1 MQNENIGGD
10 FPSASLPT
18 KQYHGLSKLSL
29 RTSCRKAVSSMVS
42 GAWLTPAYSCFLL
55 WPDLGLPCATQ
66 LLTEVLQSKAWE
78 CSNVIWAISYV
89 LESCTSTKV
98 TRLVSLALTGS
109 RWPQDLPTFDPTSC
123 EEGVQNV
130 KASFNPPWS
139 LQNDFTLWQVIIW
152 GRLLNMLKIQYL
164 RLYFILWL
172 SYIS

>member
-1 MQNENIGGD
+1 MKILEGTFLPLVCQLSSTMDFQNCPCAHHAERQSPPRCLGMAD
-10 FPSASLPT
+10 CSLVLLPS
-18 KQYHGLSKLSL
+18 
-29 RTSCRKAVSSMVS
+29 
-42 GAWLTPAYSCFLL
+42 LTWS
-55 WPDLGLPCATQ
+55 WLPCVTQ

-78 CSNVIWAISYV
+78 CSNVIWAISYL

-98 TRLVSLALTGS
+98 PWLLSLALTGS
-109 RWPQDLPTFDPTSC
+109 RWPKDFPTFDPTSC

-152 GRLLNMLKIQYL
+152 GRLLNMLKIPYL